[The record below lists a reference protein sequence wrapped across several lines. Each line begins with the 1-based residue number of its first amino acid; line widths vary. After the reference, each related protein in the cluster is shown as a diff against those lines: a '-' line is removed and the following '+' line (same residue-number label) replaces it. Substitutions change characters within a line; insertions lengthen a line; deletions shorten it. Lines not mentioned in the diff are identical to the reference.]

1 MRGDVNL
8 RELCLEHI
16 EIPSSEGVFAT
27 APTGEHERR
36 ARPGRWR
43 PLGGG
48 RSSLRPS
55 ALPDRRNRSA
65 VPGGGGGGAR
75 AWMMARRSA
84 RCREQLTGGP
94 GALRLRRR
102 PLRYGRTSRADL
114 RRLRVSRRPP
124 LVRRRQRLL
133 ALQSRSSA
141 PPIAVNSVDGGPGW
155 RLLEGEMQSQSAGAR
170 EIECVRTG
178 RLRAAHAQGWR
189 APTAPSLRSPF
200 CCVHCIDA

>member
-1 MRGDVNL
+1 MHMRGDVNL

-65 VPGGGGGGAR
+65 VPGGGGGGVR
-75 AWMMARRSA
+75 ATPFKVPSWSAQPPSAAPSNDGAARRSA
-84 RCREQLTGGP
+84 RRSLWAQVTL
-94 GALRLRRR
+94 A
-102 PLRYGRTSRADL
+102 RAD
-114 RRLRVSRRPP
+114 
-124 LVRRRQRLL
+124 
-133 ALQSRSSA
+133 SSA
-141 PPIAVNSVDGGPGW
+141 PS
-155 RLLEGEMQSQSAGAR
+155 
-170 EIECVRTG
+170 
-178 RLRAAHAQGWR
+178 
-189 APTAPSLRSPF
+189 
-200 CCVHCIDA
+200 

>member
-1 MRGDVNL
+1 MHMRGDVNL

-65 VPGGGGGGAR
+65 VPGGGGGGVR
-75 AWMMARRSA
+75 AGFRR
-84 RCREQLTGGP
+84 TP
-94 GALRLRRR
+94 FK
-102 PLRYGRTSRADL
+102 
-114 RRLRVSRRPP
+114 VS
-124 LVRRRQRLL
+124 
-133 ALQSRSSA
+133 
-141 PPIAVNSVDGGPGW
+141 
-155 RLLEGEMQSQSAGAR
+155 AR
-170 EIECVRTG
+170 EITLPR
-178 RLRAAHAQGWR
+178 GWEV
-189 APTAPSLRSPF
+189 ADG
-200 CCVHCIDA
+200 V